1 MNAILILRLRST
13 KMNAILILP
22 SEILIN
28 LKSIKACKI
37 ENKSSYED
45 GRLKQQREKA
55 FTERDSTQLGEKSK
69 GGSLEGDLNWR
80 VSNNEK
86 KQERQRLEGVR

>member
-55 FTERDSTQLGEKSK
+55 FTERDSAQLGEGK